1 MDTRIGKDIENKEK
15 RIAYLSDN
23 SNGVENKNYMK
34 RFTHDQLQQMKEK
47 LSEVAI
53 QINDVERKR
62 KLWQTLMLH
71 SSL

>member
-34 RFTHDQLQQMKEK
+34 RFTHDQLPQMKE
-47 LSEVAI
+47 LCPNIAI
-53 QINDVERKR
+53 IEI
-62 KLWQTLMLH
+62 
-71 SSL
+71 